1 MRLLSCLVKSSL
13 AMVYIFM
20 SASAWA
26 QLATDK
32 TRSNITIDV
41 HHVPISGVLRQLAV
55 AANINLVV
63 SHDLDVQ
70 VSLMLFDIDPDV
82 GIKLMCN
89 LPQVSCENGP
99 DGLLVGPIAGSSEA
113 EIMPLHSVKLQYADA
128 NDVLTSLQGA
138 SSMLSS
144 SGQLFADTR
153 AQQIFV
159 YDEIGHAQK
168 VIEAVT
174 ALDLPLKQL
183 LIESRIVIVKS
194 TFGSQKGLDFIGGLG
209 PQYGGGLAS
218 DGPLNAGIRFNQ
230 LGGGFQLGLV
240 GAHVML
246 SLELAALEAD
256 GQALTLSQPQILVQE
271 GYTGSIH
278 TGQELSYTVA
288 TDDGQQQE
296 WKSAVLGLTV
306 VPRVLPKNQVQLDLV
321 VVQDS
326 IGDLLPNGQLSLN
339 THKLETRA
347 MVGLGQTLVLGGAL
361 YQQQL
366 DRLLSNPAISGLPFV
381 GQWFANE
388 QTESERLEL
397 LIFVT
402 PRIVNP

>member
-1 MRLLSCLVKSSL
+1 
-13 AMVYIFM
+13 
-20 SASAWA
+20 
-26 QLATDK
+26 
-32 TRSNITIDV
+32 
-41 HHVPISGVLRQLAV
+41 
-55 AANINLVV
+55 
-63 SHDLDVQ
+63 
-70 VSLMLFDIDPDV
+70 
-82 GIKLMCN
+82 
-89 LPQVSCENGP
+89 
-99 DGLLVGPIAGSSEA
+99 
-113 EIMPLHSVKLQYADA
+113 
-128 NDVLTSLQGA
+128 
-138 SSMLSS
+138 
-144 SGQLFADTR
+144 
-153 AQQIFV
+153 
-159 YDEIGHAQK
+159 
-168 VIEAVT
+168 
-174 ALDLPLKQL
+174 
-183 LIESRIVIVKS
+183 
-194 TFGSQKGLDFIGGLG
+194 
-209 PQYGGGLAS
+209 
-218 DGPLNAGIRFNQ
+218 
-230 LGGGFQLGLV
+230 
-240 GAHVML
+240 ML